1 MLNYHLSGSEI
12 LVEIQKKNTVT
23 ELVRKGDLKLKRKRK
38 KKRLKTG
45 QLLNAVECDFMLF
58 FPQLLPLPCA
68 RFIKFAPPSNAIC
81 IAYTDHRLF
90 TPPKE
95 MLFCHVTYNYL
106 YHVNKLRNDHNGDLF
121 RVCID
126 LFVNWKCSLWICL
139 LAIFT
144 EVTHEEFLAK

>member
-1 MLNYHLSGSEI
+1 MITFRALRSLLRY
-12 LVEIQKKNTVT
+12 KKNTVT
-23 ELVRKGDLKLKRKRK
+23 ELVCKDDLKLKRKK
-38 KKRLKTG
+38 KIEDWTAPKCCWVWFYVIFSSTITITLCSLHK
-45 QLLNAVECDFMLF
+45 VC
-58 FPQLLPLPCA
+58 PPL
-68 RFIKFAPPSNAIC
+68 NAIC

-90 TPPKE
+90 TPSKE

-106 YHVNKLRNDHNGDLF
+106 YHVNTLRNDHNGDLF